1 MYFDVAMPPAATF
14 DIVTVPSEI
23 VKRSCEVTAAAAEGE
38 MPSNGEKCGGCSAAR
53 LQHQQQQQAPLLAR
67 GNGAREQTLGPA
79 APRPRPGTRHTFE
92 RAYRVGEVRHCLHTL
107 YLIHH
112 TALLLLFF
120 NLLLTF

>member
-53 LQHQQQQQAPLLAR
+53 QHQQQQAPLLAR

-92 RAYRVGEVRHCLHTL
+92 RAYRVGEVRHCLHTS
-107 YLIHH
+107 YCF
-112 TALLLLFF
+112 TSLLQSF
-120 NLLLTF
+120 NIIVPLDCHQ

>member
-53 LQHQQQQQAPLLAR
+53 LQQQQQAPLLAR

-92 RAYRVGEVRHCLHTL
+92 RAYRVGEVRHCLHTS
-107 YLIHH
+107 YW
-112 TALLLLFF
+112 F
-120 NLLLTF
+120 

>member
-1 MYFDVAMPPAATF
+1 MPPAATF
-14 DIVTVPSEI
+14 DIVAVPSEI

-38 MPSNGEKCGGCSAAR
+38 MPSNSEKCGGCSAAR

-92 RAYRVGEVRHCLHTL
+92 RAYRVGEVRHCLRTS
-107 YLIHH
+107 YCF
-112 TALLLLFF
+112 TFLLQSFINIVLFDCYQ
-120 NLLLTF
+120 